1 MGASF
6 SCILLVYIDEKEVP
20 CAGDKTIRKRIN
32 KTGSLLDDVATTATA
47 ITITIT
53 STGTLQSADLMM
65 GKTAP
70 ESAFHLGLTVKFAL
84 FREPTRSQSVNRDRF
99 FRRSLLVIGR

>member
-1 MGASF
+1 MTRSIPAPGFLA
-6 SCILLVYIDEKEVP
+6 IAATKRLL
-20 CAGDKTIRKRIN
+20 TN
-32 KTGSLLDDVATTATA
+32 KSNVMVSAT
-47 ITITIT
+47 
-53 STGTLQSADLMM
+53 TGTLQSADLMM